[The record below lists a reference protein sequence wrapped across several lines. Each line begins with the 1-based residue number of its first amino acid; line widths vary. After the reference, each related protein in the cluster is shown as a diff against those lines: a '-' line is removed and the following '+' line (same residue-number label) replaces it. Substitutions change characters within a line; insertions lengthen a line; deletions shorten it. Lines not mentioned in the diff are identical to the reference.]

1 VTFRSYPKEVR
12 GLKFVMQLERL
23 LCDLA
28 KAALEKHK
36 RYLGWPTIGREER
49 EKKGFGGGFWYF
61 VCKLKHTSN
70 QKL

>member
-28 KAALEKHK
+28 KAVLEKHK

-49 EKKGFGGGFWYF
+49 EKKKGFWRKASESHLLNF
-61 VCKLKHTSN
+61 TGA
-70 QKL
+70 

>member
-1 VTFRSYPKEVR
+1 VFVTFRSYPKEVR

-49 EKKGFGGGFWYF
+49 EKKGFWRMEQRTP
-61 VCKLKHTSN
+61 LAS
-70 QKL
+70 

>member
-1 VTFRSYPKEVR
+1 
-12 GLKFVMQLERL
+12 VMQLERL

-49 EKKGFGGGFWYF
+49 EKKRVLEVGFGILFAN
-61 VCKLKHTSN
+61 LST
-70 QKL
+70 